1 MTTTTIT
8 RVLDIEGMMSK
19 HEAAGVQAALQAV
32 PGVLSAT
39 VDFERNRATVVT
51 GNDVPDTVLMEAV
64 AYAGGDPLSC
74 WISQVDAHP
83 AA

>member
-1 MTTTTIT
+1 MSTTTIT

-32 PGVLSAT
+32 PGVIDAT
-39 VDFERNRATVVT
+39 VDYDQNRATVVT
-51 GNDVPDTVLMEAV
+51 GNDVSDAVLMKAV

-74 WISQVDAHP
+74 WISKVDAHS